1 MNAQVRKFTAKRI
14 FLLLEILSQVFD
26 RLRLGVYRGWQRG
39 LIIYFLFNI
48 APHPI

>member
-26 RLRLGVYRGWQRG
+26 RLRLRPQCISR
-39 LIIYFLFNI
+39 LAMRLNNI
-48 APHPI
+48 FFI